1 MMPNYKGN
9 FMEICGLFK
18 VTKHMVQIPFCM
30 IQSGSLYE

>member
-18 VTKHMVQIPFCM
+18 VTKHMVQISF
-30 IQSGSLYE
+30 LYNSIWKPT